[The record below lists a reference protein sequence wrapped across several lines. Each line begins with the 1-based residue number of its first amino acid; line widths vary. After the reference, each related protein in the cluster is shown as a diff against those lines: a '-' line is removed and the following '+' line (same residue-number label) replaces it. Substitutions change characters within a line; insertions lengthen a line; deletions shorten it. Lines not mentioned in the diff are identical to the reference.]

1 MTKNILG
8 QTYFCQVCGAE
19 LSVVRGKEGEMVLIC
34 CERPMVCREAINKV
48 YYCPSC
54 GAQIM
59 LIKADSDN
67 LEPVCCHIPMQQITT
82 PAPAA

>member
-8 QTYFCQVCGAE
+8 QTYICPVCGAE
-19 LSVVRGKEGEMVLIC
+19 VSVVRGGDGEMVLVC
-34 CERPMVCREAINKV
+34 CERPMVLHKTINKV

-59 LIKADSDN
+59 LVKSGSDN
-67 LEPVCCHIPMQQITT
+67 LAPACCHIPMLEITSSSQ
-82 PAPAA
+82 AA